1 VNNQTI
7 NSFNEEV
14 SGGQY
19 VKTVFSYVKPYKWPI
34 AIALILMLIEL
45 SVELVQP
52 LIIAKIIDEG
62 IMQGDETV
70 IWKWGGVMM
79 LMAFV
84 AFFAGATNSFF
95 ASHASQSFGFD
106 VRSALFKQVQQFTV
120 ATFTKF
126 PTAGLITRLTSD
138 VTMVQ
143 NVLFM
148 SLRIMLRA
156 PLLVIGSVIMAF
168 IVNAYLAMFLVI
180 GAPFLLFFLYFMVK
194 KGVSYFALVQVR
206 LDRVNRVLQENLQAV
221 RLVKAYLRGKFES
234 TRFEKVSNLLKMDT
248 VKALRVMEIIMP
260 LLLLVMNVSVLAV
273 LWFGA
278 REIQTNNAQIGELVA
293 IVNYAMRMT
302 GAFTMFAFII
312 MAFARAKASA
322 ERMEEVLLVNEGLE
336 LDEDSGKMKGT
347 PVGEI
352 NFQNVTFTYPNTAE
366 AVLKNISFNVK
377 SGEKL
382 AIMGA
387 TGAGKSTLLQ
397 LIPRFFEASQGSVTV
412 DGKDVN
418 KWSLDQLRQAIGLVP
433 QQSLLFTGSIYQNL
447 AWGKMEASK
456 EELQLAA
463 KQAQIHT
470 SIEQFAKGYDTR
482 VGQKGVN
489 LSGGQK
495 QRLSIARAL
504 VRKPEILLLDD
515 STSALDV
522 KTEAALWGALEKQQA
537 TMLVVTQKIVT
548 AKGADRI
555 LLLDNGHISAYGPHE
570 ELLKTSDLY
579 RQIVESQQQQEVP
592 AHATDSI

>member
-1 VNNQTI
+1 M
-7 NSFNEEV
+7 
-14 SGGQY
+14 
-19 VKTVFSYVKPYKWPI
+19 KTVFSYVKPYKWPI

-45 SVELVQP
+45 SVELIQP
-52 LIIAKIIDEG
+52 LIIAKIIDDG
-62 IMQGDETV
+62 IMKEDVSV
-70 IWKWGGVMM
+70 IWTWGGVMM
-79 LMAFV
+79 LMAII
-84 AFFAGATNSFF
+84 AFLSGATNSFF

-106 VRSALFKQVQQFTV
+106 VRTALFKQVQQFTV

-156 PLLVIGSVIMAF
+156 PLLVIGSIIMAF

-180 GAPFLLFFLYFMVK
+180 GAPFLIFFLYYMVK

-221 RLVKAYLRGKFES
+221 RLVKAYLRGTFES
-234 TRFEKVSNLLKMDT
+234 SRFEKVSNLLKMDT
-248 VKALRVMEIIMP
+248 VKALRVMEIILP
-260 LLLLVMNVSVLAV
+260 LLLLVMNISLLAV

-278 REIQTNNAQIGELVA
+278 SEIKSNNAQIGELVA

-302 GAFTMFAFII
+302 GAFSMFAFII

-336 LDEDSGKMKGT
+336 RDEDTGKMLGT
-347 PVGEI
+347 TEGEI
-352 NFQNVTFTYPNTAE
+352 SFHNVTFSYPNSSE
-366 AVLKNISFNVK
+366 PVLKNISFDVK

-397 LIPRFFEASQGSVTV
+397 LIPRFFEATTGLVKV

-447 AWGKMEASK
+447 AWGKIEASI
-456 EELQLAA
+456 EELQHAA

-522 KTEAALWGALEKQQA
+522 KTEAALWEALDKEQA
-537 TMLVVTQKIVT
+537 TMLVVTQKIRT
-548 AKGADRI
+548 AKGADRV
-555 LLLDNGHISAYGPHE
+555 LLLDNGQIAAYGSHE
-570 ELLKTSDLY
+570 ELLETSDLY
-579 RQIVESQQQQEVP
+579 RQIAESQQEQEVP

>member
-1 VNNQTI
+1 M
-7 NSFNEEV
+7 
-14 SGGQY
+14 
-19 VKTVFSYVKPYKWPI
+19 KTVFSYVRPYKWPI
-34 AIALILMLIEL
+34 AIALFLMLIEL

-52 LIIAKIIDEG
+52 LIIAKIIDDG
-62 IMQGDETV
+62 IMQGDQSV
-70 IWKWGGVMM
+70 IWTWGGVMM

-84 AFFAGATNSFF
+84 AFLSGATNSFF
-95 ASHASQSFGFD
+95 ASHASQSFAFD

-156 PLLVIGSVIMAF
+156 PLLVLGSVIMAF

-180 GAPFLLFFLYFMVK
+180 GAPFLLIFLYIMVK
-194 KGVSYFALVQVR
+194 KGVSFFALVQVR

-221 RLVKAYLRGKFES
+221 RLVKAYLRGTFES
-234 TRFEKVSNLLKMDT
+234 SRFEKVSNLLKMDT
-248 VKALRVMEIIMP
+248 VKALRIMEIILP
-260 LLLLVMNVSVLAV
+260 LLLLVMNISLLAV

-278 REIQTNNAQIGELVA
+278 LEIQSNNAQIGELVA

-302 GAFTMFAFII
+302 GAFSMFAFII

-336 LDEDSGKMKGT
+336 RDEETGKMHEALE
-347 PVGEI
+347 GEI
-352 NFQNVTFTYPNTAE
+352 SFNNVTFSYPNSSE
-366 AVLKNISFNVK
+366 LVLNNITFDVK

-387 TGAGKSTLLQ
+387 TGAGKSTLMQ
-397 LIPRFFEASQGSVTV
+397 LIPRFFEVTSGSITV

-418 KWSLDQLRQAIGLVP
+418 KWPLDQLRQAIGLVP

-447 AWGKMEASK
+447 AWGKVEASTK
-456 EELQLAA
+456 ELQQAA
-463 KQAQIHT
+463 KQAQIH
-470 SIEQFAKGYDTR
+470 SSVEQFAKGYDTR

-522 KTEAALWGALEKQQA
+522 KTEALLWEALDKEEA
-537 TMLVVTQKIVT
+537 TMLVITQKIRT
-548 AKGADRI
+548 AKGADRV
-555 LLLDNGHISAYGPHE
+555 LLLDNGRIAAYGSHQ
-570 ELLKTSDLY
+570 ELIETSELY
-579 RQIVESQQQQEVP
+579 RQIAESQQEQEVE
-592 AHATDSI
+592 ANATDVN